1 MRSSISAG
9 LLLVAITGLL
19 FACKKAPP
27 PEPVAQEEEPAEEA
41 AADPTAG
48 MIEACTIRMAQPQA
62 NEWTTYWDTAA
73 QPTDGEGP
81 SSAHSEF
88 WANDEEK
95 RSLNRGSTA
104 MPLSIRCSA
113 DGPPVIAVALSAF
126 SSTEREIPF
135 DSGEYPIVGKSDGGV
150 PPGQFLAAPVMY
162 GDRMFE
168 VTRGTLNVDRFDS
181 GGVRG
186 RFRIEATE
194 TGGSGEEAEIEG
206 TFDIPC
212 RGGPMEGACD
222 GNRTVR

>member
-1 MRSSISAG
+1 MRSTNFGA
-9 LLLVAITGLL
+9 LLLIAMTGAL

-27 PEPVAQEEEPAEEA
+27 PAPVAQEEEASEEA
-41 AADPTAG
+41 APDPTAG
-48 MIEACTIRMAQPQA
+48 MIEACTIRMAQPEA

-73 QPTDGEGP
+73 VPLDGEGP

-95 RSLNRGSTA
+95 KLLNRGSTA

-126 SSTEREIPF
+126 SSTEKDIPF
-135 DSGEYPIVGKSDGGV
+135 DGGEYAVVGKAAGGAQ
-150 PPGQFLAAPVMY
+150 PGQFLAAPVMF

-168 VTRGTLNVDRFDS
+168 VTRGTINVDRFDS

-186 RFRIEATE
+186 RFRLEATE
-194 TGGSGEEAEIEG
+194 TGESGAEAELEG